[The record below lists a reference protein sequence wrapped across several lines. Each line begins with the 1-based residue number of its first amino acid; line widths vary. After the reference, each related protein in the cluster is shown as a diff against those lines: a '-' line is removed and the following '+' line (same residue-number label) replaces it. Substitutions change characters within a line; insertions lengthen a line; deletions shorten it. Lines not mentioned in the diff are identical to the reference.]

1 VKPAVGGRA
10 GKLPRRAPTAVE
22 REVSVF
28 SERSGL
34 GHRSEPARAGA
45 RRPHRRPLWA
55 VVPLALAALLVLVAC
70 DPPEDRADAD
80 DPRRSITVALAPTP
94 PAVGPAVVEV
104 QPLLDDAPIEG
115 ASVQVVGDMTHA
127 GMAPVQAEALRDE
140 DGTYRTEDFAFTMA
154 GDWVL
159 SVDVTY
165 PDGTV
170 RSTAVNVSVER

>member
-1 VKPAVGGRA
+1 MSTERTRLGLRLEPSRSG
-10 GKLPRRAPTAVE
+10 PRRL
-22 REVSVF
+22 R
-28 SERSGL
+28 
-34 GHRSEPARAGA
+34 
-45 RRPHRRPLWA
+45 RRPLWR

-80 DPRRSITVALAPTP
+80 DPRRSVTVALAATP

-104 QPLLDDAPIEG
+104 RPLLDEG
-115 ASVQVVGDMTHA
+115 PVGGATVQVVGDMTHA
-127 GMAPVQAEALRDE
+127 GMAPVQAEALPAE

-154 GDWVL
+154 GDWLL

-170 RSTAVNVSVER
+170 RSTVLNVNVER